1 MRLLR
6 RYFWRAVLIPTLA
19 ILGII
24 VGLDCLF
31 GFIYE
36 LEGLRG
42 DYQAMQA
49 LQFILTTTPR
59 RVHEYLPMAILL
71 GTLIGLGLLANSGEL
86 SVIRASGVS
95 TLKVS
100 GFPADSAVHPS
111 RRVSDPIL
119 GTGGAE

>member
-100 GFPADSAVHPS
+100 WLVLRPVFLL
-111 RRVSDPIL
+111 IL
-119 GTGGAE
+119 LSIPLGSI